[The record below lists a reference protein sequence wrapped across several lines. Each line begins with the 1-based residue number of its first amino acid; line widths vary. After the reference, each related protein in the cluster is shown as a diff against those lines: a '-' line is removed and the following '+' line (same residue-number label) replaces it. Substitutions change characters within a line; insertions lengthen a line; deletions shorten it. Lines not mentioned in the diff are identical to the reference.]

1 MTPFCAWLPRMPG
14 LVRGSQAQRG
24 TAFDVFGSQLLNA
37 RSRICWVVQA
47 MPAMSAVWSGAWG
60 MGHGVLVQPLTN
72 KMPPNQNTPRLSTPD
87 ANAPNVGYEV
97 LSPCVAAAI

>member
-47 MPAMSAVWSGAWG
+47 CLQCQQSGLAHGAWG
-60 MGHGVLVQPLTN
+60 MVCWCS
-72 KMPPNQNTPRLSTPD
+72 R
-87 ANAPNVGYEV
+87 
-97 LSPCVAAAI
+97 